1 MGQNKILSQSLHIG
15 SALGHSLIIHFLF
28 TDIILQI
35 VFSLIPQMMSHERVE
50 YMSQSF
56 QLFSNKTLMV
66 QLYFFFWIKP
76 NFFFKQQCYDFFP

>member
-1 MGQNKILSQSLHIG
+1 MHIG
-15 SALGHSLIIHFLF
+15 SVLGHSLIMHFLF

-56 QLFSNKTLMV
+56 QLFSNKTLTV
-66 QLYFFFWIKP
+66 QLYFFLDKAQH
-76 NFFFKQQCYDFFP
+76 FFKNSNVMIIFHNGEEKCAF